1 MSLNTPDQTQHV
13 LFVKQINLHHAEGST
28 DLIDRAIQMAQT
40 KQPKQKL
47 IVLIQ
52 EPYIDVNN
60 YKVKGFNTQY
70 CNVQYLNKGMKTRT
84 CIVATKNV
92 SITILP
98 QFCDGDNTSV
108 LVNTGSDGLNE
119 EFIISSS
126 YMPTIHG
133 AIPMSVDPVAWSV
146 HL

>member
-1 MSLNTPDQTQHV
+1 MSLNTPGQTQHV
-13 LFVKQINLHHAEGST
+13 LFVKQINLHHAKGST
-28 DLIDRAIQMAQT
+28 DLIDRAIQVAQT
-40 KQPKQKL
+40 KQPKQQL

-52 EPYIDVNN
+52 EPYIDVNS

-98 QFCDGDNTSV
+98 QFCD
-108 LVNTGSDGLNE
+108 E
-119 EFIISSS
+119 
-126 YMPTIHG
+126 TIHQYWLTLVLMG
-133 AIPMSVDPVAWSV
+133 LMKNLSYVHHTCPVIPMNVDPVAWSI